1 MPQADE
7 DVDDTE
13 LDKLSMAVK
22 EYPAESRPSVEN
34 EEEGALLKDASS
46 DSRPSRGRSNTLS
59 RFSFEY
65 TRNLLPLP
73 LSSEQDVEGESKAA
87 LSVIS
92 GIALN
97 AGVIIGCKL
106 CLGVVSSC

>member
-1 MPQADE
+1 MPEAD

-22 EYPAESRPSVEN
+22 EYPADSRPSHEN
-34 EEEGALLKDASS
+34 AEEGALLNDSAS
-46 DSRPSRGRSNTLS
+46 SRPSRGRSNTLS

-73 LSSEQDVEGESKAA
+73 LSSEDVEGTSKSAS

-97 AGVIIGCKL
+97 AGVIIGCEYAAT
-106 CLGVVSSC
+106 VTS

>member
-1 MPQADE
+1 MPHADE
-7 DVDDTE
+7 DVDDTAD
-13 LDKLSMAVK
+13 LDNLSMAVK

-34 EEEGALLKDASS
+34 EEEGALLK

-97 AGVIIGCKL
+97 AGVIIGCK
-106 CLGVVSSC
+106 S